1 MTRSVAIVGA
11 GQIGFA
17 AAQAFMTSGSDVRI
31 LARTRPLWHH
41 DRDTRFERYVVGEDP
56 APSADVVLD
65 TIAYDEEDVARYDP
79 DTIGRLI
86 TISSASVYI
95 DYGGRTL
102 EQAAETGYPD
112 FSDGVTEDQLT
123 VAPGP
128 ASYST
133 RKVRMERTAAE
144 RFGGRTTNIRP
155 GPIYGPW
162 SRHPREWWFVK
173 RIKDRRRVIPLA
185 FDGAS
190 VFHTT
195 NVRDIG
201 ELAVFL
207 TEREL
212 GGSYN
217 IADDYA
223 PSVKEIGQTIAE
235 AFGKRI
241 RFYGIEGP
249 PLGTVGR
256 TPWSL
261 PMPFEI
267 NCGKAYSAGFDRF
280 SNYASDVAEAVDWL
294 RAQRFDDWRSA
305 FPQLASYPWNLFD
318 YDAEDRFF
326 DERL

>member
-1 MTRSVAIVGA
+1 MTRSVAIIGA

-17 AAQAFMTSGSDVRI
+17 AAQAFTTSGWDVRI
-31 LARTRPLWHH
+31 LARTRPRWH
-41 DRDTRFERYVVGEDP
+41 DERDTRFERYVVGEDP

-65 TIAYDEEDVARYDP
+65 TIAYDEGDVARYDP
-79 DTIGRLI
+79 HAIGRLI
-86 TISSASVYI
+86 TVSSASVYI

-102 EQAAETGYPD
+102 EQAAETGFPD
-112 FSDGVTEDQLT
+112 FSDGVTEEQLT
-123 VAPGP
+123 VAAGS

-133 RKVRMERTAAE
+133 RKVRMERAAAE
-144 RFGGRTTNIRP
+144 RFGGNTSNIRP

-185 FDGAS
+185 FEGAS

-195 NVRDIG
+195 NVRDIS

-207 TEREL
+207 AENDL

-217 IADDYA
+217 IADDYP

-235 AFGKRI
+235 IFGKRI

-249 PLGTVGR
+249 PLSNVGR

-261 PMPFEI
+261 PSPFKI
-267 NCGKAYSAGFDRF
+267 NCDKAYEAGFDRF
-280 SNYASDVAEAVDWL
+280 SNYAEGVMEAIDWL
-294 RAQRFDDWRSA
+294 RAQRFDDWRTA
-305 FPQLASYPWNLFD
+305 FPQLAAYPWDLFD

-326 DERL
+326 ASR